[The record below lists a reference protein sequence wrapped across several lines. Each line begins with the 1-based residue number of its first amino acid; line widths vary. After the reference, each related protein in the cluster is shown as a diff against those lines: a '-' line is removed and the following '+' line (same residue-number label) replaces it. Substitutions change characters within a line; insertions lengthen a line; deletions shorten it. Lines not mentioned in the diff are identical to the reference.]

1 MAAPDGSSSRGASD
15 RGDPSAAEIHD
26 QLTRILTSP
35 AFQASARRR
44 VLLRFLIE
52 EALAGRA
59 DRLKGFSIA
68 VAVFGRDETFDSQS
82 DPVVRLEARRLRRDL
97 DGYYATAG
105 RGDSVR
111 ITVPKGGYAP
121 EFRWR
126 DEGEAVGI
134 DQAAEDELPVGDL
147 GPESDADGS
156 SETPA
161 ISFEQSARQ
170 ERRKRLL
177 RYGQFLLLGLLAV
190 ILSVH
195 IFIDHRERSREEK
208 RIALNGSQEH
218 GPAIIVLPFESL
230 SQQENDFHLAEGLTQ
245 QLVTDLMRFDAFRIY
260 AGPEPPT
267 HGTPADP
274 LELAHSLPLSY
285 IVTGSVRSE
294 GEFVRVSSQLIDGK
308 SDEILW
314 SETYNET
321 LSADDLLHVQ
331 ERLASE
337 IATRLGQPYG
347 IVQSI
352 AAEQLS
358 RRRPRTLSGYMCVLR
373 VYAYRSHAEHGQ
385 QAQIEACLDEAV
397 REDPDYAVAWALL
410 GWLRIDAVALG
421 LVEGDAA
428 KKALDRARNEITR
441 ATNLEPK
448 CPTVLQASAALAW
461 YRGDHVLAGQLLGEA
476 LAANPN
482 NPELMAQLGWR
493 LAARGRWDEGLAD
506 LEKAI
511 DRTISP
517 PPWYFTPIAL
527 HDYLQGDYQQALTR
541 AERAK
546 DDGFGIGWALV
557 AVSQAALGN
566 REAADAALVQM
577 SAMSPALARDPATFL
592 RNQQF
597 AEPIIE
603 ALVAGLR
610 NAGWTPPPPPV
621 SAGKG

>member
-1 MAAPDGSSSRGASD
+1 M
-15 RGDPSAAEIHD
+15 
-26 QLTRILTSP
+26 
-35 AFQASARRR
+35 
-44 VLLRFLIE
+44 LLRFLIE

-105 RGDSVR
+105 RSDSVR

-126 DEGEAVGI
+126 DDDEAVGP
-134 DQAAEDELPVGDL
+134 DQAAEDELPVDDL
-147 GPESDADGS
+147 GPESDAGES
-156 SETPA
+156 REVPA
-161 ISFEQSARQ
+161 ISFDRSVRQ

-177 RYGQFLLLGLLAV
+177 RHGQFLLLGLVAV
-190 ILSVH
+190 ILCVH
-195 IFIDHRERSREEK
+195 IYIDHRERSREEK
-208 RIALNGSQEH
+208 RVAANGGQEH

-230 SQQENDFHLAEGLTQ
+230 SQQESDFHLAEGLTQ

-260 AGPEPPT
+260 AGPEPPA
-267 HGTPADP
+267 HGAPADP
-274 LELAHSLPLSY
+274 LELAHRLSLSY

-294 GEFVRVSSQLIDGK
+294 GESVRVSSQLVDGK

-358 RRRPRTLSGYMCVLR
+358 RRRPQTLPAYTCVLR
-373 VYAYRSHAEHGQ
+373 VYAYRSHAENGQ
-385 QAQIEACLDEAV
+385 QAQIEACLEEAV
-397 REDPDYAVAWALL
+397 QEDPDYAEAWALL
-410 GWLRIDAVALG
+410 GWLRIDSVVLG

-428 KKALDRARNEITR
+428 KQVLDRARSEITR

-448 CPTVLQASAALAW
+448 CPTVLQASSALAW
-461 YRGDHVLAGQLLGEA
+461 YRGDHARAWQLLGEA

-482 NPELMAQLGWR
+482 NPDIMAQLGWR

-506 LEKAI
+506 LDKAI

-517 PPWYFTPIAL
+517 PPWYFTPIAI

-541 AERAK
+541 AERSK
-546 DDGFGIGWALV
+546 EDGLGLGWALV
-557 AVSQAALGN
+557 AVSQSALGN
-566 REAADAALVQM
+566 REAADAALMQM
-577 SAMSPALARDPATFL
+577 DAASPALARDPNTFL

-610 NAGWTPPPPPV
+610 NAGWTPSPPPV
-621 SAGKG
+621 SARKG